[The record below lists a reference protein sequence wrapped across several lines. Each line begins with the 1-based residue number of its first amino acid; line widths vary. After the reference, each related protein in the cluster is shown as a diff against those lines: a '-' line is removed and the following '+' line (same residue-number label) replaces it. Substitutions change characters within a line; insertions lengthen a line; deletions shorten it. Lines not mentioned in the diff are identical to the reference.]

1 MAGPGWPWQ
10 GKARRCTARQGK
22 VFDVMND
29 FITRRELAELVE
41 LERRRERR
49 ARIRCAVIVALSL
62 VFWGVVLY
70 LWSGR

>member
-1 MAGPGWPWQ
+1 MRELP
-10 GKARRCTARQGK
+10 
-22 VFDVMND
+22 
-29 FITRRELAELVE
+29 ITRRELAELVE

-49 ARIRCAVIVALSL
+49 ARIRCAVIV